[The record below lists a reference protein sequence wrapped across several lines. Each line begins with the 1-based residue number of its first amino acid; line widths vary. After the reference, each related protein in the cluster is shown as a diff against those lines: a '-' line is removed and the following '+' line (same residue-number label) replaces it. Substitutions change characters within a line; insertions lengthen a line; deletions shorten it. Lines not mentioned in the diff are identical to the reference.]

1 MARQPLSKY
10 LPTRYGG
17 GLIVDARDVDAD
29 DPAAVAGEV
38 FGRGTLS
45 RRDVQLTNAQVLAL
59 NATPRVLI
67 AAPGAGFAI
76 VVDRLYVVS
85 DAAAG
90 AYTEVVGQDVE
101 LEYADGTNI
110 LTIDNTGLF
119 TAASVQRRIF
129 EPGAL
134 ADVIAGA
141 TPIANSAVRVF
152 KTVGE
157 LGGGNVANTVSFRIY
172 YHIVET
178 AAFS

>member
-10 LPTRYGG
+10 LPTKYGG
-17 GLIVDARDVDAD
+17 GLFVTESDINSD
-29 DPAAVAGEV
+29 DPAAVAGEA
-38 FGRGTLS
+38 FGRVLS

-59 NATPRVLI
+59 FATPQVLI
-67 AAPGAGFAI
+67 AAPGAGLAI
-76 VVDRLYVVS
+76 LVDHLYVVS
-85 DAAAG
+85 DSAAG
-90 AYTEVVGQDVE
+90 AYTESIGQDVE

-119 TAASVQRRIF
+119 TTGNVQRRVF

-134 ADVIAGA
+134 ADAIAGLA
-141 TPIANSAVRVF
+141 PVANSAVRLF
-152 KTVGE
+152 KTVAE
-157 LGGGNVANTVSFRIY
+157 FGGGNAANTVSIRIY